1 MKTMKFKNITFFT
14 LILLFTSQLKAQTEI
29 ELIQET
35 LIDYI
40 EGTANGEPERL
51 RKAFHENFQ
60 LYFVA
65 NDSLN
70 VWSGK
75 HYISNVTP
83 GKKSNRIGKIISI
96 DYANNASSAKIEID
110 MPDKKRIYTDYLLL
124 LKYEGRWKI
133 IQKSFTYVSYPK

>member
-1 MKTMKFKNITFFT
+1 MKFTKILFFT
-14 LILLFTSQLKAQTEI
+14 IVLLVTSNLKAQTEI

-35 LIDYI
+35 LTDYI

-51 RKAFHENFQ
+51 REAFHENFK

-75 HYISNVTP
+75 HYINNITP
-83 GKKSNRIGKIISI
+83 GKKNNRIGRIISI
-96 DYANNASSAKIEID
+96 DYENDASSAKIEID

-133 IQKSFTYVSYPK
+133 IQKSFTYRSYYK

>member
-1 MKTMKFKNITFFT
+1 MKFTNIIFFT
-14 LILLFTSQLKAQTEI
+14 IALLFTSNLKAQTEI

-35 LIDYI
+35 LTDYI

-51 RKAFHENFQ
+51 RKAFHENFK

-65 NDSLN
+65 NDSLK

-75 HYISNVTP
+75 HYIDNVTP

-96 DYANNASSAKIEID
+96 DYVNDASNAKIEID

-124 LKYEGRWKI
+124 LKYEGSWKI

>member
-1 MKTMKFKNITFFT
+1 MFKIKTLFIALFVFSFFS
-14 LILLFTSQLKAQTEI
+14 LNAQTEI
-29 ELIQET
+29 DLIQQT
-35 LIDYI
+35 LMDYI

-51 RKAFHENFQ
+51 KRAFYKDFK
-60 LYFVA
+60 LYYIA

-75 HYISNVTP
+75 HYINNIAP
-83 GKKSNRIGKIISI
+83 GKKNNRIGRIISI
-96 DYANNASSAKIEID
+96 DYENDASSAKIEID

-133 IQKSFTYVSYPK
+133 IQKSFTYKLYYE